1 MSATALEPEPAVALG
16 IPSRKPSRFL
26 EATLITL
33 VVFLVV
39 TVLMHF
45 WLMPRWN
52 APAFKTQYQAVL
64 LSNGA
69 IYFGKLSRTWS
80 DYPVLSDVYY
90 LQSVTDNGT
99 KETKSVLVKR
109 GKEWHGPD
117 HMVLNGRNIVLI
129 EPVGENSKVAQLI
142 AESKQQ

>member
-1 MSATALEPEPAVALG
+1 MSAAAVDSAVAVG
-16 IPSRKPSRFL
+16 SSRKPSRFL
-26 EATLITL
+26 EITLIAL
-33 VVFLVV
+33 IFFF
-39 TVLMHF
+39 VLAGVMHF
-45 WLMPRWN
+45 WLVPHWN

-80 DYPVLSDVYY
+80 DYPVLDDVYY
-90 LQSVTDNGT
+90 LQSVTNGET

-117 HMVLNGRNIVLI
+117 HMVLNSRNIVLI